1 MLKFGIYNKKQ
12 LRKKDLGNFWNK
24 RKFIAI
30 DLYPELKNIDKS
42 QALKWEEIILKKFSL
57 SNGVYKRTSL
67 NRFPEFNQKIINFLN
82 KNFPKNKKLK
92 IHDTAVS
99 DGRTAVDF
107 FHQLLKNSL
116 HSFQYYASDKDSE
129 IFIYQKGRLKIAR
142 DEKGNLLQIIFPP
155 FVFNT
160 TKPENSYL
168 YPLNKLVKFIIKKV
182 YKNFLKNSKQTG
194 VKKIKLFSYLAIET
208 EKKYKN
214 FQFLNYDLTK
224 KTDKKFDVIR
234 AMNVLN
240 TSYFK
245 NQTAQQIINNLKE
258 SLEEE
263 GLLIIGSNQG
273 ANTRVDGAIFKK
285 TKDNNLKI
293 EKEFGNG
300 PQFKELF

>member
-160 TKPENSYL
+160 TKP
-168 YPLNKLVKFIIKKV
+168 
-182 YKNFLKNSKQTG
+182 KNSKQTG